1 MAVLRCY
8 TEKRKGFDSASQSLC
23 SSMRE
28 LLEIPA
34 LTYVRELCRY
44 DVEGIDAETYA
55 KAKNIVFSEPMVDDC
70 YDEQYPMPEGDYRI
84 LAVEPLPGQY
94 DQRSDSCAQC
104 IQLMTQ
110 GERPKVAAARIYVL
124 GGKLTDEELD
134 KIRGYLINPVDSR
147 EASAAKP
154 ETLEANYAIP
164 TEVDTVE
171 GFISMDA
178 AALEQIRTSLGL
190 AMELDDLQFL
200 QSYFAGEEKRDPTI
214 TEVRMIDTYW
224 SDHCRHT
231 TFLTEIDESTID
243 DQMVLD
249 AYNRYLA
256 GRVEVYGEEKA
267 AKRPVT
273 LMDIG
278 TIAGK
283 VLKKRGCL
291 PNLDESE
298 EINACSIRINA
309 TVDGKKEPWLLMFKN
324 ETHNHPTEIEPF
336 GGAATCLGGAIR
348 DPLSGRSYVYQA
360 MRVTGAG
367 DPTVPLSETLEHK
380 LPQRKLC
387 TTAAA
392 GYSSYGNQIGL
403 ATGLVH
409 EIYHPGYVAKRMEI
423 GAVVGAAPI
432 ENVIREVP
440 DPGDIVI
447 LLGGRTGRDGCGG
460 ATGSSKS
467 HTTESLETCGA
478 EVQKGNPPE
487 ERKIQRLFRNPEATR
502 MIRRCND
509 FGAGGVSV
517 AIGELADGL
526 DINLNAVPKKYDGL
540 DGTELAISESQ
551 ERMAVVVAK
560 ENVEKFIEMAN
571 EENIEATV
579 VAVVTD
585 TNRLRMTWNGNTI
598 VDVSRDFLN
607 TNGASK
613 HTKAHVSP
621 LPTPSIEVPT
631 EGANLKEKILNL
643 SSKLNICLERGL
655 TERFDGSIGAS
666 SVFMP
671 YGGKNQLTPT
681 QVMAATLP
689 TAGQCSTASVMGF
702 GFDPYYME
710 QNPYLGASSSVIESM
725 ARLVAAGC
733 DYNTAYLTFQE
744 YFEHLNRDPEK
755 FGTPLAA
762 LLGAYDAQIM
772 LGRAAIGGKD
782 SMSGTYDDMHVPPTL
797 VSFAIAPEEAD
808 NLVSPEFKQAGHP
821 VYFLDATY
829 FMDGSPDYAAIR
841 NTWET
846 VQALI
851 ARGKVAASWAL
862 SAGGIAEGIVKMSVG
877 NDIGFTF
884 APTFTPDGL
893 FLKNYGG
900 ILIEA
905 TEELENMPLWLIGM
919 TTDKPEI
926 DAFGEI
932 IPLADLKQ
940 SLEGTLE
947 SVFPTRAD
955 ASDDKLVKPVY
966 TERNTKAPAVK
977 TARPAAVIPVFPGTN
992 CEYDTAKAVE
1002 TAGGEAKIVVVRNL
1016 SHDALM
1022 RSAEELEQAIRGSQM
1037 MILPGGFSGGD
1048 EPDGSGK
1055 FIASFLRAPAIKD
1068 AVHDLLNNRD
1078 GLMLGICN
1086 GFQALIKLGL
1096 VPYGEIRDL
1105 DDTCP
1110 TLTYNLIGRH
1120 QSRYVQTRVASV
1132 KSPWLSSCEVGD
1144 VHSIAISHGEG
1155 RFVAPQAEI
1164 DRLVAN
1170 GQVAFQ
1176 YVDFNGEP
1184 SMDIAFNPNGSMC
1197 AIEGITSPDG
1207 RVLGK
1212 MGHTERYTKYVG
1224 QNIFG
1229 EKYQPIFE
1237 NGVKYFK

>member
-110 GERPKVAAARIYVL
+110 GERPKVAAAHIYVL

-178 AALEQIRTSLGL
+178 AALEQMRTSLGL

-526 DINLNAVPKKYDGL
+526 D
-540 DGTELAISESQ
+540 GTELAISESQ

-862 SAGGIAEGIVKMSVG
+862 SAGGIAVGIVKMSVG

>member
-70 YDEQYPMPEGDYRI
+70 YDEQYPMPEGDCRI

-110 GERPKVAAARIYVL
+110 GERPKVAAAHIYVL

-171 GFISMDA
+171 GFIFMDA
-178 AALEQIRTSLGL
+178 AALEQMRTSLGL

-360 MRVTGAG
+360 MRVTGAS